1 MQTNLHLRSPIFKLK
16 LRMQEGADAENKIS
30 VQLSLF
36 KLHEYYIIITVD
48 KWKKKKKSGNKSKS

>member
-48 KWKKKKKSGNKSKS
+48 KWKK